1 VSRRRLTDQQRTRIA
16 GIQEERR
23 RRMAARAEAAL
34 SGAAD
39 HRDLPGRVVVRHGA
53 HLAVEDDAG
62 RVWHCLYRQNLGEV
76 VCGDRVVWQPTG
88 ADQGVVTARLDRS
101 GVLSRPDYSGRD
113 KPLAANLTRIVVVTA
128 PKPEPSD
135 YLIDQYLVAA
145 EHVGIPAL
153 IALNKVDL
161 LDEAGRAAML
171 LELSRYPQAGYPL
184 VAVSAKRAHGLDPL
198 LALLRDQTSILV
210 GQSGVGKSALVNAL
224 LPDREI
230 QTGRLSEATGQ
241 GRHTTTAATLY
252 HLPQGGEL
260 IDSPGVRSF
269 RLGRL
274 EPRDVEQGFREF
286 RAFLGRCQFRD
297 CSHAHEPGCAIR
309 QAVETGA
316 IHPRRLDNFLHLV
329 AGMPPSH

>member
-1 VSRRRLTDQQRTRIA
+1 
-16 GIQEERR
+16 
-23 RRMAARAEAAL
+23 MAVRAETAL
-34 SGAAD
+34 AGAAA
-39 HRDLPGRVVVRHGA
+39 HRELPGRVVVRHGA
-53 HLAVEDDAG
+53 HLAVEDDQA
-62 RVWHCLYRQNLGEV
+62 RVWHCLFRQNLGEV

-88 ADQGVVTARLDRS
+88 SDQGVVTARLERTS
-101 GVLSRPDYSGRD
+101 VLSRPDYSGRD
-113 KPLAANLTRIVVVTA
+113 KALAANLTRIVVVTA
-128 PKPEPSD
+128 PRPEPSD

-161 LDEAGRAAML
+161 LDDAGREAML
-171 LELSRYPQAGYPL
+171 FALSRYPRAGYPL

-198 LALLRDQTSILV
+198 VELLRGHTSILV
-210 GQSGVGKSALVNAL
+210 GQSGVGKSALVSAL
-224 LPDREI
+224 LPDREV
-230 QTGRLSEATGQ
+230 QTGRLSEATGY

-252 HLPQGGEL
+252 HLQQGGDL

-286 RAFLGRCQFRD
+286 RPFLGRCQFRD

-309 QAVETGA
+309 EAVENGV
-316 IHPRRLDNFLHLV
+316 IHPRRLENFLHLV
-329 AGMPPSH
+329 AGIPPSH